1 MVVFLAPP
9 LLKLEPDFNL
19 EGLPSSHIRISCGF
33 VTTGNLAKPA
43 SGHKAPR
50 TERGRKT
57 LRKLLDAAAIE
68 FGERGFHEASI
79 SGITQRAGTALGSF
93 YTYFDSKD
101 EIFRAL
107 VDDLSGKVREAARQA
122 RVADLS
128 AMETERVA
136 LLGFLDFAREHKEI
150 YRIIDECEFVDPA
163 SFRAHY
169 QSTAN
174 RIHDR
179 LQQGIAKGE
188 LRADLEE
195 AHAWAIMGM
204 NVFLGLRYAV
214 WSEDEPPARI
224 AELGNSLLREGIS
237 RKD

>member
-1 MVVFLAPP
+1 VDTADASLTP
-9 LLKLEPDFNL
+9 LESPGVGP
-19 EGLPSSHIRISCGF
+19 ES
-33 VTTGNLAKPA
+33 AKTRA
-43 SGHKAPR
+43 KEPR

-79 SGITQRAGTALGSF
+79 TAITRRAGTALGSF

-107 VDDLSGKVREAARQA
+107 VDDLSGKVREAARSA
-122 RVADLS
+122 RQPDLP
-128 AMETERVA
+128 ALEVERAA
-136 LLGFLDFAREHKEI
+136 LTAFLAFAREHKEI
-150 YRIIDECEFVDPA
+150 YRIIDECEFVDPDA
-163 SFRAHY
+163 FRLHY

-174 RIHDR
+174 RIRER
-179 LQQGIAKGE
+179 LAAGAARGE
-188 LRADLEE
+188 LREGLGE

-214 WSEDEPPARI
+214 WSDETAPDDV
-224 AELGNSLLREGIS
+224 AECAISILREGIV
-237 RKD
+237 RR